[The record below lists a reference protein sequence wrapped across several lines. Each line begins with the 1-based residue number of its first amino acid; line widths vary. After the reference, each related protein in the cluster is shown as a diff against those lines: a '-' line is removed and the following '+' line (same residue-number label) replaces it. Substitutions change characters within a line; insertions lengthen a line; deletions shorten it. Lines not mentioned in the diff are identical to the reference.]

1 MSHTPPSD
9 PSTSTSALPPEAPDD
24 ARLKQSLAQALASQ
38 APGVDLDM
46 EACIM
51 AHWQAGPGRQPF
63 RPDGP
68 VQALGLGWRVRWR
81 PMLGAS
87 LVAVALGLAWW
98 AHRGDTAA
106 DDDLSQPDVLSL
118 ISAGEL

>member
-9 PSTSTSALPPEAPDD
+9 TSTSALPPEAPYD
-24 ARLKQSLAQALASQ
+24 ARLKQSLAQALARQ

-46 EACIM
+46 EARIM
-51 AHWQAGPGRQPF
+51 AHWRAGPGRQPYQ
-63 RPDGP
+63 PDGA
-68 VQALGLGWRVRWR
+68 VQALDLGWRVRWR

-98 AHRGDTAA
+98 AHRGDAAA